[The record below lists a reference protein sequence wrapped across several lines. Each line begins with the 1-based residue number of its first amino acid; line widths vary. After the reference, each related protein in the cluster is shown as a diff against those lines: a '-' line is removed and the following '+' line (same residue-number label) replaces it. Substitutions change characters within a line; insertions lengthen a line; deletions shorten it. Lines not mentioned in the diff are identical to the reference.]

1 MSNYETKISSTLCKM
16 ASFSQSRK
24 YGLNSRLDNQEEGL
38 QGQLIKPS
46 RQKKSSQLRHYAKT
60 LQCKVQSPCLITPLR
75 TLFLIHLYGNIV
87 NQLHITPQKK
97 KLMTPFRQLIRGLD
111 IINGEY
117 PPGLFFKGSQIFG
130 QKNKGSQIFRG
141 KFKGSQINFKV

>member
-97 KLMTPFRQLIRGLD
+97 KLVTPFRQLIRGWTSLMG
-111 IINGEY
+111 NTRPCFLRSLKFLG
-117 PPGLFFKGSQIFG
+117 
-130 QKNKGSQIFRG
+130 KNKGSQIFRG
-141 KFKGSQINFKV
+141 KFKGSQIYFKV